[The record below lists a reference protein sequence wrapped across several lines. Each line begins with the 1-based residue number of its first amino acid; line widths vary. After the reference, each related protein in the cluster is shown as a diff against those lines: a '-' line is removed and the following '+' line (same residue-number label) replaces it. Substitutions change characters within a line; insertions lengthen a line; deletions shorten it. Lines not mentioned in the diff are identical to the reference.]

1 LKKIQNIFV
10 EVVNKIENNNA
21 PFKRYVFLFFAIL
34 VLRLALEF
42 FSSNRL
48 FTFFDVMHIGL
59 WFVFIVTAFLLQLL
73 LYSGEDTIKVAK
85 LVITCFTIALTAP
98 IIDLIVS
105 GGHGAKMNY
114 LSINSFK
121 DVLWA
126 YVSIGGSSLTRG
138 ATIGIRIEIV
148 LLVIACFNYVYT
160 KQKSIAKGLIAS
172 FSIYTVV
179 FLSGA
184 IPFIL
189 GMLVKKFNL
198 HYQANDQSTL
208 LFLLT
213 IDLIFVFLIVAKRS
227 LSKILLLLK
236 QAPWAAFLI
245 AFLFLILGAKMALK
259 EYPLNWTLDP
269 TTLFWFPLLVALC
282 FCFMLYL
289 SLLQTKDLNT
299 NYSENN
305 FYIENTLLLL
315 MLLISAL
322 ISARTFFTTALL
334 WGILF
339 LLYEKPLRLI
349 KIPVLSNLLIAMAF
363 IAINLLGFS
372 TFGAPMVGFSKQ
384 MILLMLSGFFIG
396 TLMLEKKGSGFAIKT
411 LLTFCFLLCVFLFMY
426 NVSGQVH
433 FNYWLIITAL
443 PPLIFFWVKHQNK
456 QLFIFSFLPLSALIL
471 LLNVN

>member
-1 LKKIQNIFV
+1 MKKIQNIFV
-10 EVVNKIENNNA
+10 ETVNKIENNNA
-21 PFKRYVFLFFAIL
+21 PFKRYIFLFFAIL

-98 IIDLIVS
+98 VIDLIVS
-105 GGHGAKMNY
+105 GGHSAKMNY

-126 YVSIGGSSLTRG
+126 YISIGGSSLTRG

-160 KQKSIAKGLIAS
+160 KQKSIVKGLVAS

-189 GMLVKKFNL
+189 GMIVKKFNL

-213 IDLIFVFLIVAKRS
+213 IDVLFLFLIVAKRS
-227 LSKILLLLK
+227 IGKILFILK
-236 QAPWAAFLI
+236 QAPWASFLI
-245 AFLFLILGAKMALK
+245 ALTFLIHGAKMALK
-259 EYPLNWTLDP
+259 DYPLNWTLDP

-282 FCFMLYL
+282 LCFMLYIGL
-289 SLLQTKDLNT
+289 VNTKDLNT
-299 NYSENN
+299 NYFENV

-315 MLLISAL
+315 ILLISAL
-322 ISARTFFTTALL
+322 LSARTFFTTALL

-349 KIPVLSNLLIAMAF
+349 KIPVLKNLLIAMAF
-363 IAINLLGFS
+363 VAINLLGFS
-372 TFGAPMVGFSKQ
+372 TFGAPMVGISKH
-384 MILLMLSGFFIG
+384 ILLLMLSGVFVSSI
-396 TLMLEKKGSGFAIKT
+396 MIEKKDAKFVVKT
-411 LLTFCFLLCVFLFMY
+411 LLTLCFLLSVFLFMY
-426 NVSGQVH
+426 DVSGQLH
-433 FNYWLIITAL
+433 FNYWLLITAL
-443 PPLIFFWVKHQNK
+443 PPLIFFWLKHQYK
-456 QLFIFSFLPLSALIL
+456 QLFILSFFPLSALVL
-471 LLNVN
+471 LTNVN

>member
-1 LKKIQNIFV
+1 MKKIQTIFV
-10 EVVNKIENNNA
+10 ETVNKIENNSA

-98 IIDLIVS
+98 VIDLIVS

-126 YVSIGGSSLTRG
+126 YISIGGSSLTRG

-160 KQKSIAKGLIAS
+160 KQKSIIKGLVAS

-189 GMLVKKFNL
+189 GMIVKKFNL
-198 HYQANDQSTL
+198 QYKANDQSTL

-213 IDLIFVFLIVAKRS
+213 VDLLLLFLIIAKRSISKILFIIKQMPWAVFLIA
-227 LSKILLLLK
+227 LT
-236 QAPWAAFLI
+236 FLI
-245 AFLFLILGAKMALK
+245 YGAEMALK
-259 EYPLNWTLDP
+259 DYPLNWTLDP
-269 TTLFWFPLLVALC
+269 TTFFWFPLLVALC

-289 SLLQTKDLNT
+289 GLMQTKDLKT
-299 NYSENN
+299 KCFEND
-305 FYIENTLLLL
+305 FYIENTLLLVI
-315 MLLISAL
+315 LLISAL
-322 ISARTFFTTALL
+322 ISARTFFTTTLL

-349 KIPVLSNLLIAMAF
+349 KIPVLKNLLIAMVF
-363 IAINLLGFS
+363 VAINLLGFS
-372 TFGAPMVGFSKQ
+372 TFGAPMVGFSKHV
-384 MILLMLSGFFIG
+384 ILLMLSSVFVSS
-396 TLMLEKKGSGFAIKT
+396 LMIEKKDAGIAIKT
-411 LLTFCFLLCVFLFMY
+411 LLTISFLMCAFLFIL
-426 NVSGQVH
+426 NFSGYAN

-443 PPLIFFWVKHQNK
+443 PPVIFFWVKHQNK
-456 QLFIFSFLPLSALIL
+456 QLYILSFFPLSALVL
-471 LLNVN
+471 LTNVN